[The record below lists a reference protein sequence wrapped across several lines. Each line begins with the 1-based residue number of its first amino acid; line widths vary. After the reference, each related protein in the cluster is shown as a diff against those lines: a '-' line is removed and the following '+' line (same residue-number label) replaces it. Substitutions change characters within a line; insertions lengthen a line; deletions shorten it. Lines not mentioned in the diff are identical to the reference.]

1 MELFDGK
8 MKLDIPEDFRRLSD
22 EEKGCFFHGDIKPQ
36 VVLEDAAGGQLALLL
51 TDKMAQSVHLD
62 SICSDFYFLIRQR
75 YPASFFLEKGRLKL
89 QDESLVWMD
98 FQGNTIAETKY
109 YLLFLTTIS
118 GRLLIGLFQCAWNQM
133 GKQKNKILEILQGMI
148 DVGDKTY

>member
-22 EEKGCFFHGDIKPQ
+22 EEKGCFFHGDVKPQ

-75 YPASFFLEKGRLKL
+75 YPACFFLEKGRLKL

-109 YLLFLTTIS
+109 YLLF
-118 GRLLIGLFQCAWNQM
+118 QCAWNQM

-148 DVGDKTY
+148 DVGDKMY